1 VRGHYFFVIA
11 PEIRPSFS
19 GGSITNGHETAIA
32 NVFRQRGDISQAV
45 AVAAQGLDLCDRY
58 DMTFLWPRLASLNG
72 YAVALAG
79 RHAEGVALTERA
91 LQASLAMRL
100 GQEETLR
107 RAYAGE
113 ANLLAGRIQ
122 EARDTA
128 LGAVEFAEQHGQH
141 GFGAR
146 AHRILGDIARL
157 HPSLLAES
165 AESYYREALRRADER
180 DMRPLAAH
188 CHLGLG
194 RLYRRSGKHDEA
206 RAYLTKATNMYRE
219 VNMQFWMQKT
229 EA

>member
-1 VRGHYFFVIA
+1 MRGHYFFVIA

-72 YAVALAG
+72 NAIALSG

-113 ANLLAGRIQ
+113 AYLLAGRIK

-128 LGAVEFAEQHGQH
+128 LGAVE
-141 GFGAR
+141 
-146 AHRILGDIARL
+146 ILGDIARL
-157 HPSLLAES
+157 HPALLADS

-194 RLYRRSGKHDEA
+194 RLYRRSVNEA
-206 RAYLTKATNMYRE
+206 REYLTKATNMYRE
-219 VNMQFWMQKT
+219 INMQFWLQKT
-229 EA
+229 EAQIC